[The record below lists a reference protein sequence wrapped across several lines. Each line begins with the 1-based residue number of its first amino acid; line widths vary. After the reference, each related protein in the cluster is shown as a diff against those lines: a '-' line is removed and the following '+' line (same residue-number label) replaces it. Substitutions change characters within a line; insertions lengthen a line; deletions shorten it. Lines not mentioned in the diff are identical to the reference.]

1 MAGRK
6 KRILILSAIA
16 LFLGLAILALLFL
29 PAVIAVSA
37 IGLVLVILLT
47 GAFGRRGVRRD
58 ALSEHQARAAQRG
71 DQSAFLHDRND
82 NIPF

>member
-1 MAGRK
+1 MGGRK
-6 KRILILSAIA
+6 RRLVILSVLAVS
-16 LFLGLAILALLFL
+16 LGLAVLALLFL
-29 PAVIAVSA
+29 PTVIAVS
-37 IGLVLVILLT
+37 VIAFTLLIILT
-47 GAFGRRGVRRD
+47 GSFGRRGVRRD